1 MDLGVVGIDSGQPV
15 GQRAVV
21 DLAAFVGE
29 PADLDVQGLQGVW
42 NACAQAERAV
52 TLAEFDD
59 ARFACPGV
67 DSLPG
72 LALLVR
78 PSML

>member
-1 MDLGVVGIDSGQPV
+1 MGLVVVGIDSGQPV
-15 GQRAVV
+15 GKRAVV
-21 DLAAFVGE
+21 DLAALVGE
-29 PADLDVQGLQGVW
+29 PADLDVQCLQGMW
-42 NACAQAERAV
+42 NASAQAEGAV

-72 LALLVR
+72 LALLIL
-78 PSML
+78 PCML